1 MRRRL
6 VGETS
11 LAALAAAAV
20 VACAVGGLGAG
31 CGGGTG
37 PIMGDAAAGA
47 DADAGGAGDAGGG
60 DDGDAAGDAVD
71 CTASCD
77 RIATICDGVSNID
90 ENWLSI
96 CRQNCGV
103 RLAVQPETAR
113 AEVAC
118 TAAAPDCATA
128 VLCSVSPLG
137 GDR

>member
-6 VGETS
+6 FAGSS
-11 LAALAAAAV
+11 LAALV
-20 VACAVGGLGAG
+20 VVTFALGGVVAG

-37 PIMGDAAAGA
+37 PGMADGATPGA
-47 DADAGGAGDAGGG
+47 DAGPGG
-60 DDGDAAGDAVD
+60 DGDAVDAPGAAVD

-77 RIATICDGVSNID
+77 RIAAICEGVSNID

-103 RLAVQPETAR
+103 RLAVQPETAQ

>member
-1 MRRRL
+1 
-6 VGETS
+6 
-11 LAALAAAAV
+11 
-20 VACAVGGLGAG
+20 
-31 CGGGTG
+31 
-37 PIMGDAAAGA
+37 MGDAAAGA
-47 DADAGGAGDAGGG
+47 GGGAGRGGAGGGSGAGGDGAGGG
-60 DDGDAAGDAVD
+60 DAAGGGVD
-71 CTASCD
+71 CTASCA
-77 RIATICDGVSNID
+77 RIAAICDGVSNID

-137 GDR
+137 SDR